1 MNPGIYKGD
10 CLELIP
16 KTGGGIALCIADPPY
31 GISFQSAWRTEKKD
45 WKPKILNDEVPFV
58 DWIKPLFEQMVDGGR
73 LVCFYR
79 WDVQDEFLDA
89 ILSAGFTAK
98 SQIVWDKVI
107 HGMGDLNGEFAPAHE
122 LAIYA
127 TKGRHEFTGTRPKT
141 VYRCQRV
148 NPKDM
153 IHPNEKPVNLMAALV
168 RDLTTKDELVLDP
181 FGGSFST
188 YRACQKEG
196 RRCISFELHDGY
208 FESGKRLAD
217 RGHTIQM
224 F

>member
-1 MNPGIYKGD
+1 MNPGIYHGD
-10 CLELIP
+10 CLQLIP
-16 KTGGGIALCIADPPY
+16 QIRGGVSLCIADPPY
-31 GISFQSAWRTEKKD
+31 GIGFKSNQRADKKAL
-45 WKPKILNDEVPFV
+45 PKILNDEAPFV
-58 DWIKPLFEQMVDGGR
+58 DWIKPLFEQMSDGGR

-98 SQIVWDKVI
+98 SQIVWDKVV

-127 TKGRHEFTGTRPKT
+127 TKGRREFTGTRPKT

-148 NPKDM
+148 NPNDL

-196 RRCISFELHDGY
+196 RRCISFELHDQY
-208 FESGKRLAD
+208 FESGKHLSDKGYTA
-217 RGHTIQM
+217 QL